1 MLASYQDKY
10 AMRWGRRVRDTI
22 LENQGLLGVRVSDT
36 SSAANEWETTA
47 GGGMT
52 TSGTSGAMTGKPA
65 HVLIIDD
72 PIKSRDQAE
81 SETYREK
88 TWEWYSGTAR
98 QRLNPLPWAP
108 YSVIILMATRWHVDD
123 LPGRLLARKV
133 DQQQS
138 EDEFVLPWKLF
149 KLPAIA
155 EEEGDVLGRIPGQA
169 LWPEKYPIQLL
180 RAIKGEISPYDW
192 DSLFQ
197 QSPTLK
203 EGMMFRD
210 EYFQE
215 VEIAA

>member
-1 MLASYQDKY
+1 MLASYQDQY
-10 AMRWGRRVRDTI
+10 ATRWGRKVRDTI
-22 LENQGLLGVRVSDT
+22 LGNQHLLGVRVSDT

-72 PIKSRDQAE
+72 PIKSREEAE

-108 YSVIILMATRWHVDD
+108 YSVIILMATRWHIDD
-123 LPGRLLARKV
+123 LPGRLLVKRP
-133 DQQQS
+133 DRPS
-138 EDEFVLPWKLF
+138 EDEIVLPWTLF

-155 EEEGDVLGRIPGQA
+155 EEKDAIGRVPGEA

-180 RAIKGEISPYDW
+180 RAIKGEVSPYDW
-192 DSLFQ
+192 DSLYQ
-197 QSPTLK
+197 QSPVLKHGTL
-203 EGMMFRD
+203 FRAD
-210 EYFQE
+210 YFQE
-215 VEIAA
+215 IEVVE

>member
-1 MLASYQDKY
+1 MLASYQDQY
-10 AMRWGRRVRDTI
+10 ATRWGRRVRDTI
-22 LENQGLLGVRVSDT
+22 QENQHLLNVRISDT

-72 PIKSRDQAE
+72 PIKSRDEAE
-81 SETYREK
+81 SETYRQK

-108 YSVIILMATRWHVDD
+108 YSVIIVMATRWHVDD
-123 LPGRLLARKV
+123 LPGRLLARRV
-133 DQQQS
+133 D
-138 EDEFVLPWKLF
+138 EEAENELHIPWRLF

-155 EEEGDVLGRIPGQA
+155 EENDPIGRVPGQA
-169 LWPEKYPIQLL
+169 LWNEKYPLPLL
-180 RAIKGEISPYDW
+180 KAIKADISPYDW
-192 DSLFQ
+192 DSLYQ

-203 EGMMFRD
+203 EGTLFRA

-215 VEIAA
+215 IEVVA